1 MKPILHPLGPR
12 QGVEPRGHRRRQR
25 TGEGFAPPIAK
36 RRTRMVGREVEDRQF
51 ARQFDQP
58 IGAIPRDLVAAG
70 GQSGLFLK
78 REVPGLA
85 AQGRQGIAG
94 V

>member
-1 MKPILHPLGPR
+1 
-12 QGVEPRGHRRRQR
+12 
-25 TGEGFAPPIAK
+25 
-36 RRTRMVGREVEDRQF
+36 MVGREVEDRQF

-70 GQSGLFLK
+70 GQSGLLLK

-85 AQGRQGIAG
+85 AKGRQGIAG